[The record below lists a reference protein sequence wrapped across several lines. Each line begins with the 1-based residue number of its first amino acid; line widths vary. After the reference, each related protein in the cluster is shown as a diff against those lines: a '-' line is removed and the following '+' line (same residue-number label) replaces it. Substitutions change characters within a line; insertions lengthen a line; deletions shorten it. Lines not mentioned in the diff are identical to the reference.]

1 MFVIYFDMDTSQES
15 NYAVQWERD
24 DYRVDECLRYPG
36 GFSWFQPFPAV
47 VPIIRNP
54 VFVVTQFKIV
64 H

>member
-1 MFVIYFDMDTSQES
+1 MNRDSL
-15 NYAVQWERD
+15 QWERD

-36 GFSWFQPFPAV
+36 GFSGFQPFPAV